1 MDLKKQAE
9 LFEDYIKYY
18 DQIKYLSDRLKT
30 DPVSVLK
37 FLIAIGEQVLLKST
51 EVLLEEVDNRL
62 KPYLVKNKIEINKNT
77 IDEIAAFVLSKFK
90 K

>member
-1 MDLKKQAE
+1 MDLKKQTE
-9 LFEDYIKYY
+9 LFESYIKYY
-18 DQIKYLSDRLKT
+18 DQVKYLSDKLKT

-51 EVLLEEVDNRL
+51 EILLEEVDNRL